1 MAVTVTTDTLGLGE
15 AEELVALAVG
25 ERVGLADALVEA
37 DEELDELEPR
47 AACELLPES
56 VDAPNGLPQEESRS
70 AAPAQKTSGFTG
82 NLDMK
87 NSFRIGACCYS

>member
-1 MAVTVTTDTLGLGE
+1 M
-15 AEELVALAVG
+15 
-25 ERVGLADALVEA
+25 
-37 DEELDELEPR
+37 R

-82 NLDMK
+82 NLNMK
-87 NSFRIGACCYS
+87 NSFRIDACCYS